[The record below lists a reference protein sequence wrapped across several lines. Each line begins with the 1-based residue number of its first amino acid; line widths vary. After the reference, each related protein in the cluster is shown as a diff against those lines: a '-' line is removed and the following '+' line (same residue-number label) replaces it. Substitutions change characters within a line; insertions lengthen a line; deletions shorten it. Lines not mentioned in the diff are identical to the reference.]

1 MKELAE
7 KVAMKVGEPP
17 IMVIVDEGCKN
28 LSSYLRARVFLDLE
42 KSLVRV
48 VPITIKESKR
58 YLVQYENLPMFCF
71 VCGLMGHE
79 LTECGDGVH
88 DINKCQ
94 WGDWLVV
101 KFGSNSMGRG
111 AGHGGVAGGGFG
123 SRGRGRG
130 RGMGPDCNI

>member
-17 IMVIVDEGCKN
+17 IMVIVDEGCIN

-58 YLVQYENLPMFCF
+58 YLVQYEKLPMFCF

-94 WGDWLVV
+94 WGDCGGEVWEQLYG
-101 KFGSNSMGRG
+101 KRG
-111 AGHGGVAGGGFG
+111 WSWGCCRRRFWEP
-123 SRGRGRG
+123 R
-130 RGMGPDCNI
+130 